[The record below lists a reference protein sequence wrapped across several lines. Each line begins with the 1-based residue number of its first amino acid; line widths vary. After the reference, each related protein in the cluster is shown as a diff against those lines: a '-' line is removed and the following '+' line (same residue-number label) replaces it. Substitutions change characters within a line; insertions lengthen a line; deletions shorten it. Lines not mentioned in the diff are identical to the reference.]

1 MAKKRIKKQCLKQ
14 NKKSSKRK
22 IIPKIKKIECKQ
34 LYNSICR
41 IYDEKNKKSGTGFFM
56 QITLENKP
64 YFFLVTSKNIITKE
78 QIENHE
84 TIILFII
91 INGEEEKRIIK
102 IENRSYFIFY
112 RQLNTIILEILDLD
126 NISKERFL
134 FPDLN
139 YKKGYNYYL
148 NKNYY
153 IAGFENNNNK
163 NEKFISSLKIENF
176 SFFQF
181 FHNVNK
187 GQEAFGSLIC
197 TKKNFKVIGING
209 GNLFQNG
216 SFIGEILDILENDRK
231 GIIENNNISL
241 YKGFL
246 ISGLRHG
253 KGEGYYNDGGLYEGN
268 WKNDRREGNGT
279 MYYSNG
285 NIYIGEW
292 INNRREGKGLFYFW
306 KGGSYEG
313 EFKNDIIDGYGKF
326 KAGNGY
332 NEFEIEGTFKIWS
345 LDNPNF
351 DAFNFINQY
360 NE

>member
-1 MAKKRIKKQCLKQ
+1 MAKKRIKKQFLKQ
-14 NKKSSKRK
+14 NKKSLKRK
-22 IIPKIKKIECKQ
+22 IIPKITKIKSEK

-41 IYDEKNKKSGTGFFM
+41 IYDEKNKKIGTGFFM
-56 QITLENKP
+56 QITLENIP
-64 YFFLVTSKNIITKE
+64 YFFLLTCNNIITNE

-84 TIILFII
+84 TIVLYILT
-91 INGEEEKRIIK
+91 NGEEEERKIK
-102 IENRSYFIFY
+102 IEKRSFFIFY
-112 RQLNTIILEILDLD
+112 ENFNTTLLEILDSD

-134 FPDLN
+134 YPDLN
-139 YKKGYNYYL
+139 YRKGYNFYL
-148 NKNYY
+148 NKNFYM
-153 IAGFENNNNK
+153 AGFENNNNK
-163 NEKFISSLKIENF
+163 NNKFISSFKMESIR
-176 SFFQF
+176 SFEFL
-181 FHNVNK
+181 HNINK
-187 GQEAFGSLIC
+187 GQEASGSLIC
-197 TKKNFKVIGING
+197 TKSNLNIIGING
-209 GNLFQNG
+209 GNPLQSG
-216 SFIGEILDILENDRK
+216 HFIGKIVDILENERK

-241 YKGFL
+241 YKGSFMY
-246 ISGLRHG
+246 GLKHG
-253 KGEGYYNDGGLYEGN
+253 KGEGYFIDGGLYEGD
-268 WKNDRREGNGT
+268 WINDRREGKGT